1 MPQGI
6 TLVTQSNRHAKH
18 SVISISFAY
27 EYAVQFNTDNFNIE
41 TLIWKKITYHIK
53 SVVEHLEY
61 DFLAFQV
68 L

>member
-18 SVISISFAY
+18 SVISISFAW

-41 TLIWKKITYHIK
+41 TLIWKKITYIK
-53 SVVEHLEY
+53 NVVEHLEY
-61 DFLAFQV
+61 GFLAFQV